1 MVTYQ
6 TTFKGYL
13 RNLLSFFDFF
23 TQSYNY
29 GFYGLSWRRG
39 WEEYDRYF
47 STIFLWFD
55 VLKKY
60 SSGGCCDA
68 MCQVLEMLV
77 SRAVGNQTINSVFL
91 EQI

>member
-6 TTFKGYL
+6 TTFNEYL

-47 STIFLWFD
+47 FKFFYGLMFLKNILSVGLLRRD
-55 VLKKY
+55 V
-60 SSGGCCDA
+60 SGTRDA
-68 MCQVLEMLV
+68 RLMRRWQPD
-77 SRAVGNQTINSVFL
+77 NQ
-91 EQI
+91 